1 MEQLRRKLM
10 HILSEETTTSINQLA
25 ELDAKCI
32 NLAFHVSQV
41 IGLAQLS
48 STITDYSNFLFK
60 KHGNII
66 LSSCSEY
73 RVYIVH
79 LLQNINDDFKSSVI
93 SELINPQVKRIT
105 SKELFE
111 ILNITP
117 PNIMA
122 EMK

>member
-1 MEQLRRKLM
+1 ML
-10 HILSEETTTSINQLA
+10 ILSEEETKSINQLA

-32 NLAFHVSQV
+32 NFAFFVSNV

-60 KHGNII
+60 KRGNII
-66 LSSCSEY
+66 LSTCSEY

-79 LLQNINDDFKSSVI
+79 LLQNINDDFKSRVI
-93 SELINPQVKRIT
+93 SELINPKVKRIT

-111 ILNITP
+111 ILNIPQPTV
-117 PNIMA
+117 MA
-122 EMK
+122 EIQ